1 MVNMVKSAIFFNAN
15 CDISV
20 KDSIKQTLSIVN
32 EALGE
37 KYFGLPTAVRRSMK
51 EAFEP
56 ILGKIRGLMGG
67 WSKKLLSCA
76 TRETLI
82 KSIAQTIPTYSMS
95 CFYWPQTVARKLH
108 QRCQTTGVVVLWI
121 AEECIGRGGLILP
134 DLRLLEAWAS
144 KIFGN
149 SI

>member
-37 KYFGLPTAVRRSMK
+37 KYLGLPTAIRRSMK

-56 ILGKIRGLMGG
+56 IPGKIRGR
-67 WSKKLLSCA
+67 WSQPS
-76 TRETLI
+76 E
-82 KSIAQTIPTYSMS
+82 S
-95 CFYWPQTVARKLH
+95 
-108 QRCQTTGVVVLWI
+108 TTGRLV
-121 AEECIGRGGLILP
+121 EEVGGV
-134 DLRLLEAWAS
+134 
-144 KIFGN
+144 G
-149 SI
+149 